1 MQLKLLLWCMKRLLF
16 SFSIKNLSAG
26 TTSEL
31 SQFEGCLGNNYA
43 QLKSHGFLSIWHIF
57 EEKPKVGVK
66 IVYVT
71 FTT

>member
-26 TTSEL
+26 TASEL